1 MRVVPYVAAALL
13 LAACAPKPET
23 PDQAAARMKA
33 EADTA
38 RTAIVDANA
47 RMSKYVAANQMDSA
61 AMLYAEDAVFYPANM
76 PAVRGRPAILA
87 LFKSWGAAGS
97 WTVMMSP
104 LSVEASGPLAI
115 EAGRGLETYTPGPN
129 APATM
134 MTAFTDTMKYV
145 TTWRKVGGTWLISN
159 DIMTTD
165 RAAQPAPAKKRR
177 R

>member
-1 MRVVPYVAAALL
+1 MRVTPLVAAALV

-23 PDQAAARMKA
+23 PDQMAARMKA

-38 RTAIVDANA
+38 RTAIVAANA
-47 RMSKYVAANQMDSA
+47 RMSKYVAAGQMDSV

-87 LFKSWGAAGS
+87 LFKNWGAAGA
-97 WTVMMSP
+97 WTLMVSP
-104 LSVEASGPLAI
+104 LTVEANGPLAI
-115 EAGRGLETYTPGPN
+115 ETGRGLMTFAPGPN
-129 APATM
+129 APAEM
-134 MTAFTDTMKYV
+134 KAAFTDTMKYV

-159 DIMTTD
+159 DITSSD

-177 R
+177 